1 MIPRFSRSRC
11 RVWDGTFLPERHFP
25 RTPPLNG
32 RADRSARGSAWAGRR
47 SGGCSPVPW
56 PDPRPSSGAPG
67 WCGRGSWRR
76 RRRRASGRPLGRRPS
91 WRREVTDAG
100 TSRRAWRVGAAAEAA
115 AGPQCSSHPGG
126 PAAASARNGIRDSTD
141 FPRPVCPAGALRVSM
156 ASNLCTSSTK
166 STRRRSTSRGRA
178 VKQRRSREGENHRF
192 FTNK

>member
-11 RVWDGTFLPERHFP
+11 RVRDGTFLPERHFP

-67 WCGRGSWRR
+67 WPGRGSWRR

-91 WRREVTDAG
+91 WLWEVTDAG

-126 PAAASARNGIRDSTD
+126 PAAASPGTVSETPPTSQDPYARRGPSGSRWRRTFARAQRS
-141 FPRPVCPAGALRVSM
+141 PRGED
-156 ASNLCTSSTK
+156 
-166 STRRRSTSRGRA
+166 RRR
-178 VKQRRSREGENHRF
+178 GEER
-192 FTNK
+192 